1 MGLNSSKHKTL
12 SDKTKNQTKKPIGI
26 ALARWREGGRWR
38 EKVEYLYT
46 PERNEVSTKNSSKEQ
61 LRRNLTILKKDLAKE
76 RKLSSNLKE
85 DLARSNKVI
94 SVLMDDLNKAD
105 SDWEARWEI
114 RKQKEMEMKLKSSGS
129 SLSCPGCS
137 RVVQRPM
144 RLQQCMK
151 VSRCHV
157 NTP

>member
-61 LRRNLTILKKDLAKE
+61 LRRNLTILKKDLANE
-76 RKLSSNLKE
+76 RRLSSNLKE
-85 DLARSNKVI
+85 DLAGRNNLI
-94 SVLMDDLNKAD
+94 AVLLDDLNEVD
-105 SDWEARWEI
+105 SEWIWEI
-114 RKQKEMEMKLKSSGS
+114 RKQKEMEMKMKSSGS